1 MGVVPSRIPTA
12 VAWVV
17 VALLVAWAPLFH
29 AICIAPAE
37 SAAASHIMADGTVMT
52 IAAPVDS
59 AHSGHDGAAGGA
71 PAGAAAGG
79 PAGAADS
86 ASFSSDALA
95 LAGPATDLLDATVV
109 GMIVVFAGFAVLS
122 LAMFVRRCRMLP
134 VRGDPPRR
142 WPSAVIGRDSRARHP
157 FDVDL
162 QRLGISRT

>member
-17 VALLVAWAPLFH
+17 AAFLVAWAPLFH
-29 AICIAPAE
+29 AICVAPAE
-37 SAAASHIMADGTVMT
+37 SAVASHIMADGTVMT
-52 IAAPVDS
+52 VAAPADSGHS
-59 AHSGHDGAAGGA
+59 AHSGHDGAA
-71 PAGAAAGG
+71 PSAGD
-79 PAGAADS
+79 ADS

-95 LAGPATDLLDATVV
+95 LAGPATELLDASGVV
-109 GMIVVFAGFAVLS
+109 GVIVVFAGFAVLS

-134 VRGDPPRR
+134 ALSDPPRR
-142 WPSAVIGRDSRARHP
+142 WPSTTFWRDIRARHP

>member
-17 VALLVAWAPLFH
+17 AALLVAWAPLFH
-29 AICIAPAE
+29 AICVAPAE

-59 AHSGHDGAAGGA
+59 AHSGHDGA
-71 PAGAAAGG
+71 PAT
-79 PAGAADS
+79 AGAADS
-86 ASFSSDALA
+86 ASFSSAALA
-95 LAGPATDLLDATVV
+95 LAGPATELLDASGVV

-122 LAMFVRRCRMLP
+122 LAMFVRRCAMLP

-142 WPSAVIGRDSRARHP
+142 WPSAVIGRDIRARHP